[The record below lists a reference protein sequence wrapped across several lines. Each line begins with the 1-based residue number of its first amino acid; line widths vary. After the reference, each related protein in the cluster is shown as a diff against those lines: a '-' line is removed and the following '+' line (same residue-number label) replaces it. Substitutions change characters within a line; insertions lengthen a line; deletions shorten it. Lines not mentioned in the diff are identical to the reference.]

1 MTFIIGF
8 NACLFPC
15 HVLIVSW
22 LVLDFLAPWEGT
34 IFLFCVC
41 TASEAVMPWF
51 FTNPGKCSS
60 STNGKQIWDAN
71 KSTFFSLIK
80 HFFFLCDD
88 LKWSCISL
96 QLSWELP
103 LSLPTSVTSL
113 LFHSW
118 PRSTWQ
124 AVCRVWKTIGC
135 TILTWLCPNLEQA
148 ELAFGVAR
156 KCDLMCQVN
165 CTYFLVAAV
174 SNFCPLC
181 LMERRRDCAGSSIS
195 AVPGKS
201 Q

>member
-1 MTFIIGF
+1 MRPSNCITLFIFLSFPPMFLVFFLQTAPATAVYVRREYNATVTTQIQGWLIIGF

-80 HFFFLCDD
+80 HFFF
-88 LKWSCISL
+88 
-96 QLSWELP
+96 
-103 LSLPTSVTSL
+103 SVMI
-113 LFHSW
+113 W
-118 PRSTWQ
+118 
-124 AVCRVWKTIGC
+124 
-135 TILTWLCPNLEQA
+135 N
-148 ELAFGVAR
+148 GVAFHYSSAG
-156 KCDLMCQVN
+156 N
-165 CTYFLVAAV
+165 CHFL
-174 SNFCPLC
+174 FQPLLPASC
-181 LMERRRDCAGSSIS
+181 STVDQEVLGRQFAESE
-195 AVPGKS
+195 K